1 MRVFGRVFGRLL
13 ARSRGAARVGSGLAV
28 VVTVAGASV
37 GVAHAGPDVLADEP
51 RAPVPIIGGEPTEPG
66 EFDGV
71 VAVVAGS
78 GLCTGTVVAPRL
90 ILTAAH
96 CLAGLRQDTEVEVYF
111 GEEISATNRVDV
123 VDYGV
128 HPMFCPDCKEDIY
141 DYGYVVIAS
150 DFTVPGG
157 FILPIT
163 TQEEWDEAMVG
174 GREVTLVGYGEDPEV
189 DSASMGIGRKRE
201 VTTTIRRFSDRGLE
215 FYAGGMQQDSCN
227 GDSGGPAFVRVGNGT
242 VRLAGITSRGSN
254 PCGDGGYYG
263 TPYPSLCWVRDE
275 TDVDLIGSLCGACDC
290 LDIDD
295 DDDDGCAIAPARDL
309 DDGEPLALL
318 VVLATLQRVRS
329 RRRRG

>member
-1 MRVFGRVFGRLL
+1 MRMRSWLAGCLVAVSRIGDAHAGALDDPRLL
-13 ARSRGAARVGSGLAV
+13 A
-28 VVTVAGASV
+28 
-37 GVAHAGPDVLADEP
+37 EP
-51 RAPVPIIGGEPTEPG
+51 QPPSPIVGGEPTEPG
-66 EFDGV
+66 DFDGV

-90 ILTAAH
+90 VLTAAH

-111 GEEISATNRVDV
+111 GQEINSADKVAATAH
-123 VDYGV
+123 GV

-163 TQEEWDEAMVG
+163 SQEEWDEAMVS
-174 GREVTLVGYGEDPEV
+174 GREVTLVGYGEDPEIE
-189 DSASMGIGRKRE
+189 ALNKGIGLKRE

-227 GDSGGPAFVRVGNGT
+227 GDSGGPAFIRVGSGAL
-242 VRLAGITSRGSN
+242 RLAGITSRGSN

-275 TDVDLIGSLCGACDC
+275 TGVDLIGSGCGACDC
-290 LDIDD
+290 LDIATDD
-295 DDDDGCAIAPARDL
+295 DEGCSVARPRDDERL
-309 DDGEPLALL
+309 PLGLL
-318 VVLATLQRVRS
+318 VVLATLHRWRA
-329 RRRRG
+329 RRRGR

>member
-1 MRVFGRVFGRLL
+1 MRR
-13 ARSRGAARVGSGLAV
+13 LAV
-28 VVTVAGASV
+28 LVTVAFSGL
-37 GVAHAGPDVLADEP
+37 GVAHAAPDDLADAP
-51 RAPVPIIGGEPTEPG
+51 RPPSPIVGGEPTETG
-66 EFDGV
+66 DFDGV

-90 ILTAAH
+90 VLTAAH
-96 CLAGLRQDTEVEVYF
+96 CLAGLRQDTDVEVYF
-111 GEEISATNRVDV
+111 GEEITAANSVEV

-189 DSASMGIGRKRE
+189 DALNKGIGRKRE

-227 GDSGGPAFVRVGNGT
+227 GDSGGPAFVRVGDGT
-242 VRLAGITSRGSN
+242 MRLAGITSRGSN

-263 TPYPSLCWVRDE
+263 TPYPALCWVRNE
-275 TDVDLIGSLCGACDC
+275 TDVDLIGAACAACDC
-290 LDIDD
+290 LDIATDD
-295 DDDDGCAIAPARDL
+295 DEGCAVARPRATDEG
-309 DDGEPLALL
+309 GEPLALL
-318 VVLATLQRVRS
+318 VVLGALQRLRS
-329 RRRRG
+329 RRRQR

>member
-1 MRVFGRVFGRLL
+1 MRMRPWLAGSSLGLLVL
-13 ARSRGAARVGSGLAV
+13 ARLGDVHAAPEL
-28 VVTVAGASV
+28 TN
-37 GVAHAGPDVLADEP
+37 
-51 RAPVPIIGGEPTEPG
+51 APPPPIPIVGGEPTEPG
-66 EFDGV
+66 DFDGV

-90 ILTAAH
+90 VLTAAH

-111 GEEISATNRVDV
+111 GEEITATNRVDV
-123 VDYGV
+123 EDYGV

-157 FILPIT
+157 FLLPIT

-174 GREVTLVGYGEDPEV
+174 GREVTLVGYGEDPDV
-189 DSASMGIGRKRE
+189 DAVNMGIGRKRQ

-227 GDSGGPAFVRVGNGT
+227 GDSGGPAFIRVGSGAL
-242 VRLAGITSRGSN
+242 RLAGITSRGSN

-263 TPYPSLCWVRDE
+263 TPYPALCWVRDE
-275 TDVDLIGSLCGACDC
+275 TGVDLIGSNCSECDC
-290 LDIDD
+290 LHIETHEDD
-295 DDDDGCAIAPARDL
+295 EGCSVARPRGGD
-309 DDGEPLALL
+309 EPLAFSLL
-318 VVLATLQRVRS
+318 VVLATLQRWRM
-329 RRRRG
+329 RRRAD